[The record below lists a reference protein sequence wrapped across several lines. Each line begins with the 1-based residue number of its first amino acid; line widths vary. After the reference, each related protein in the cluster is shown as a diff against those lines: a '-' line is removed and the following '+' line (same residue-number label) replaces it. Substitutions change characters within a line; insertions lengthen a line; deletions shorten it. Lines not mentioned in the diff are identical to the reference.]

1 MTLPTWDVDDGERA
15 VILEQDTPQR
25 NTLIACS
32 NESIFQLNLY
42 MDYEIVKKRAKHTQ
56 PGWDLNLDNHVDIIG
71 LRLPRE
77 EMIGLQN

>member
-1 MTLPTWDVDDGERA
+1 MERA

-32 NESIFQLNLY
+32 HESMFQLYLY
-42 MDYEIVKKRAKHTQ
+42 VDHGILKKRAKHTEL
-56 PGWDLNLDNHVDIIG
+56 GWVLDLDNHVDIIG